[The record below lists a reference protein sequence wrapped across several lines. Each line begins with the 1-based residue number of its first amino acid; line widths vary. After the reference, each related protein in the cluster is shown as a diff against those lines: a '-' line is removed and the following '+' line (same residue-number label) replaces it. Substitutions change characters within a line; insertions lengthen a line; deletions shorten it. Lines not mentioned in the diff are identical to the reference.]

1 MISTET
7 EDDIVESEDTNN
19 SGSHIDD
26 TLNHPDE
33 QGRVLVN
40 IGHPADEPDIF
51 LAPQIAKYIKRH
63 QVREK
68 SIKGSWGVW
77 VVFYIESSLFMLY
90 FVSLMRFICLHL
102 IKAGDAALSF
112 RGKYLGINNMILI
125 IFHSDFFFIW

>member
-7 EDDIVESEDTNN
+7 EDNIVESEDTNN

-26 TLNHPDE
+26 ALNQPDE

-68 SIKGSWGVW
+68 KHKHFLRCMSW
-77 VVFYIESSLFMLY
+77 FLHRE
-90 FVSLMRFICLHL
+90 FIVHAILCLNDE
-102 IKAGDAALSF
+102 IYLSTF
-112 RGKYLGINNMILI
+112 N
-125 IFHSDFFFIW
+125 